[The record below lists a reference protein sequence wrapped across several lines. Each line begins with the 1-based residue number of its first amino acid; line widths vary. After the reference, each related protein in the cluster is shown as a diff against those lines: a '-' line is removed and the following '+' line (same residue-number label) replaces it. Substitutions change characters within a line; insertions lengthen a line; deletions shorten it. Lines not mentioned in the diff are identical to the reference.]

1 MAPMPRIQLPN
12 GNASIKGT
20 TNNFLYAETMSGDS
34 SPTPSSPPSSTAGVA
49 KSQCS
54 SLSDGESFEG
64 YGENEYPS
72 QLREGRSSNSN
83 GSNNNSNLIN
93 NNNDNLSVGNVSS
106 QHNHSEH
113 SNDGNNN
120 LNGSNGIE
128 LDLAPHVGSS
138 TPQDDDELN
147 IMPRDNWARRS
158 LRRTPTS
165 NPDSLSQRRWGSMRH
180 SGRRQISSNALASQL
195 YRSSSFNS
203 SGRSSNCDTTED
215 MYSDISLENRHDYD
229 YRVSTIAKYKLP
241 QALLSYRF
249 HLLELLQ
256 RKVDDLSDTQ
266 NIAEDRTTR
275 TKTEYAVLQAR
286 YHMLEEQYRESELR
300 AEERLAEEQ
309 KRHRE
314 ILARVEREASLQ
326 NENCQMKIRAT
337 EIEASTLRE
346 EAARLRVLCDK
357 QANDLHRT
365 EEQLELARDQIGVL
379 QQEHEEQAQ
388 ALRRHEQEK
397 KTAEDLMMDLGRE
410 LQRAREESGA
420 RAMPTTSPE
429 SIRLEELHQEL
440 EEMRQKNRSLE
451 EQNEE
456 LQATM
461 LTNQATMLTNGVEQG
476 RHLLNGTL
484 NSLAQELEEM
494 SQAQLQQA
502 FQEKEDENVR
512 LKHYIDTILLNIVEN
527 YPQLL
532 EVKPMERK

>member
-12 GNASIKGT
+12 GNASIKAN
-20 TNNFLYAETMSGDS
+20 TNDFLFAETMSGDS

-64 YGENEYPS
+64 YGENEYPT
-72 QLREGRSSNSN
+72 QLREGRSSISN
-83 GSNNNSNLIN
+83 GSHNTSNHIN
-93 NNNDNLSVGNVSS
+93 NNPNISVGNSS
-106 QHNHSEH
+106 GHNHSGH

-120 LNGSNGIE
+120 LNGSTGIE

-165 NPDSLSQRRWGSMRH
+165 

-229 YRVSTIAKYKLP
+229 YR
-241 QALLSYRF
+241 
-249 HLLELLQ
+249 LELLQ

-337 EIEASTLRE
+337 EIEATALRE

-397 KTAEDLMMDLGRE
+397 KSTEELMLELGRE

-440 EEMRQKNRSLE
+440 EEMRQKNRTLE

>member
-1 MAPMPRIQLPN
+1 MAPMPRIQLAN
-12 GNASIKGT
+12 NNAAIKAT
-20 TNNFLYAETMSGDS
+20 TNNFLYAETISGDS

-64 YGENEYPS
+64 YGENEYS
-72 QLREGRSSNSN
+72 VQLRAA
-83 GSNNNSNLIN
+83 GSNNNGNSSGSNSHSIN
-93 NNNDNLSVGNVSS
+93 NGNNTHHHSMNNGSV
-106 QHNHSEH
+106 HEHSGH

-120 LNGSNGIE
+120 LDDTAGIE
-128 LDLAPHVGSS
+128 LDLAPHVVSS
-138 TPQDDDELN
+138 SPKDDEELN

-165 NPDSLSQRRWGSMRH
+165 

-229 YRVSTIAKYKLP
+229 YR
-241 QALLSYRF
+241 
-249 HLLELLQ
+249 LELLQ

-326 NENCQMKIRAT
+326 NENCQIKIKAT
-337 EIEASTLRE
+337 EIEANALRD
-346 EAARLRVLCDK
+346 EAQRLRVLCDK

-365 EEQLELARDQIGVL
+365 EEQLELARDQIAAL
-379 QQEHEEQAQ
+379 QQECDEQMQ
-388 ALRRHEQEK
+388 TVRRYEQEK
-397 KTAEDLMMDLGRE
+397 KSTEELMLELSRE
-410 LQRAREESGA
+410 LQRLREENGA

-476 RHLLNGTL
+476 RNLLNGTL
-484 NSLAQELEEM
+484 NNLAQELEEM

-532 EVKPMERK
+532 EVKPIERK

>member
-12 GNASIKGT
+12 GNASIKAN

-83 GSNNNSNLIN
+83 ANNNSNNILN
-93 NNNDNLSVGNVSS
+93 NNNNNNLSVD
-106 QHNHSEH
+106 NHSGH

-120 LNGSNGIE
+120 LNGSTGIE
-128 LDLAPHVGSS
+128 LDLAPHAGSS

-215 MYSDISLENRHDYD
+215 MYSDISLDNRHDYD
-229 YRVSTIAKYKLP
+229 YR
-241 QALLSYRF
+241 
-249 HLLELLQ
+249 LELLQ

-326 NENCQMKIRAT
+326 NENCQMKIKAT
-337 EIEASTLRE
+337 EMEASALRD

-365 EEQLELARDQIGVL
+365 EEQLELARDQIVSL
-379 QQEHEEQAQ
+379 QQEHEEQEQ
-388 ALRRHEQEK
+388 AMRRHEQEK
-397 KTAEDLMMDLGRE
+397 KSAEELMLELSRE

-532 EVKPMERK
+532 EVKPLERK

>member
-12 GNASIKGT
+12 GNASIKAS
-20 TNNFLYAETMSGDS
+20 TNDFLFAETMSGDS

-64 YGENEYPS
+64 YGENEYPT
-72 QLREGRSSNSN
+72 QLREGRSTNSN
-83 GSNNNSNLIN
+83 GSNNTSNLIN
-93 NNNDNLSVGNVSS
+93 NNNNNNLSVGNTSS
-106 QHNHSEH
+106 QHNHSGL

-120 LNGSNGIE
+120 LNGSTGIE

-165 NPDSLSQRRWGSMRH
+165 

-229 YRVSTIAKYKLP
+229 YR
-241 QALLSYRF
+241 
-249 HLLELLQ
+249 LELLQ

-337 EIEASTLRE
+337 EIEASALRE
-346 EAARLRVLCDK
+346 EATRLRVLCDK

-365 EEQLELARDQIGVL
+365 EEKLELAHDQISVL
-379 QQEHEEQAQ
+379 QQEAEEQAQ
-388 ALRRHEQEK
+388 VLRRYEQEK
-397 KTAEDLMMDLGRE
+397 KSAEDLMLELGNE
-410 LQRAREESGA
+410 LQRARDESGA

>member
-12 GNASIKGT
+12 GNASIKAS
-20 TNNFLYAETMSGDS
+20 TNDFLFAETMSGDS
-34 SPTPSSPPSSTAGVA
+34 SPTPSRPPSSTAGVA

-64 YGENEYPS
+64 YGENEYPT

-83 GSNNNSNLIN
+83 GSHNISNHIN
-93 NNNDNLSVGNVSS
+93 NNPNISVGNGSG
-106 QHNHSEH
+106 HNHSGH

-120 LNGSNGIE
+120 LNGSTGIE

-165 NPDSLSQRRWGSMRH
+165 

-229 YRVSTIAKYKLP
+229 YR
-241 QALLSYRF
+241 
-249 HLLELLQ
+249 LELLQ

-337 EIEASTLRE
+337 EIEATALRE

-397 KTAEDLMMDLGRE
+397 KSTEELMLELGRE

-440 EEMRQKNRSLE
+440 EEMRQKNRTLE

-494 SQAQLQQA
+494 SQAQDSVDSATLASLSQLQQA

>member
-12 GNASIKGT
+12 GNASIKAN

-64 YGENEYPS
+64 YGENEYPT

-83 GSNNNSNLIN
+83 GSNNNGNLIN
-93 NNNDNLSVGNVSS
+93 NNNNLSVGNSS
-106 QHNHSEH
+106 SHHNHSGH

-120 LNGSNGIE
+120 LNGSTGIE
-128 LDLAPHVGSS
+128 LDLAPHAGSS

-229 YRVSTIAKYKLP
+229 YR
-241 QALLSYRF
+241 
-249 HLLELLQ
+249 LELLQ

-337 EIEASTLRE
+337 EIEASALRE

-397 KTAEDLMMDLGRE
+397 KSAEDLMVELSRE

-440 EEMRQKNRSLE
+440 EEMRQKNRTLE

>member
-12 GNASIKGT
+12 GNASIKAS
-20 TNNFLYAETMSGDS
+20 TNDFLFAETMSGDS

-64 YGENEYPS
+64 YGENEYPT
-72 QLREGRSSNSN
+72 QLREGRSTNSN
-83 GSNNNSNLIN
+83 GSNNTSNLIN
-93 NNNDNLSVGNVSS
+93 NNNNNNLSVGNTSS
-106 QHNHSEH
+106 QHNHSGL

-120 LNGSNGIE
+120 LNGSTGIE

-229 YRVSTIAKYKLP
+229 YR
-241 QALLSYRF
+241 
-249 HLLELLQ
+249 LELLQ

-337 EIEASTLRE
+337 EIEASALRE
-346 EAARLRVLCDK
+346 EATRLRVLCDK

-365 EEQLELARDQIGVL
+365 EEKLELAHDQISVL
-379 QQEHEEQAQ
+379 QQEAEEQAQ
-388 ALRRHEQEK
+388 VLRRYEQEK
-397 KTAEDLMMDLGRE
+397 KSAEDLMLELGNE
-410 LQRAREESGA
+410 LQRARDESGA